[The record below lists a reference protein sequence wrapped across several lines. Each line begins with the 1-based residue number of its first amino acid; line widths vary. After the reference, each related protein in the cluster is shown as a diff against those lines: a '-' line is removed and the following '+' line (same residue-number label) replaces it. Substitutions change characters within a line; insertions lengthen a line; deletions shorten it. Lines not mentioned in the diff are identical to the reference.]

1 MPRWRVERRLPALSF
16 MDIENPISYVAWLL
30 AAMNVV
36 LLKMGDVAIT
46 AGSLVKLV
54 LLVSALFWFAGAM
67 RRWLVTRLLGRFDA
81 DEGTRI
87 AIASVLRYLV
97 LVLGTVLILQNVGI
111 NLSALG
117 VVAGAVGVGVGFGL
131 QNIVSNFISGLI
143 VMLERPVKVG
153 DRIEVGAI
161 EGVVREISAR
171 RTTLVTADNV
181 AVLIPNQ
188 RFILENVVNSAYLDE
203 PVRLRITA
211 SLAPETNAALLEDLL
226 LKVATEHPGVLAQP
240 PPRVLLRSFDGSARQ
255 FELAVWFWPASV
267 AREQLSSE
275 LNIALSKAFSSN
287 GVRHA

>member
-1 MPRWRVERRLPALSF
+1 

-36 LLKMGDVAIT
+36 LLRMGDVAIT

-153 DRIEVGAI
+153 DRIEVGSI

-240 PPRVLLRSFDGSARQ
+240 PPRVLLRSFGGTARQ

>member
-1 MPRWRVERRLPALSF
+1 

-36 LLKMGDVAIT
+36 LLRMGDVAIT

-153 DRIEVGAI
+153 DRIEVGSI

-211 SLAPETNAALLEDLL
+211 SLAPETNAALLENLL

-275 LNIALSKAFSSN
+275 LNIALSKAFSSD

>member
-1 MPRWRVERRLPALSF
+1 

-153 DRIEVGAI
+153 DRIEVGSI

>member
-153 DRIEVGAI
+153 DRIEVGSI